1 MTSFTPQ
8 YTLTPRMQRQLVAI
22 DRCRGF
28 LEAVDID
35 EKWRTHLRDSARL
48 KDAVSSLQ
56 IEGSGLTLET
66 AFKLGTVRPDRP
78 LIEPE
83 QEFFNYLDAFSAFDK
98 LRGEKNYEVSRGD
111 VCNLHRF
118 IVSGVRGGYA
128 NPGRVRETEVIIG
141 DREGDDIVM
150 HHTPPP
156 PHEVTPLIDA
166 LMDWLSQVKQH
177 PAPAQIAKGNV
188 DAWVHSVIVAGIAQ
202 HRLVWIHPF
211 LDGNGRTARMFTTML
226 LYQRGYDFKYLF
238 DLSSYYN
245 RDRDRYYG
253 ALRTTDETGDY
264 TPWLEYFLGGFAYQ
278 LFGIK
283 SRAQQLGR
291 GLVGSMN
298 EAADEV

>member
-1 MTSFTPQ
+1 MHT
-8 YTLTPRMQRQLVAI
+8 VV
-22 DRCRGF
+22 G
-28 LEAVDID
+28 
-35 EKWRTHLRDSARL
+35 SANEVL
-48 KDAVSSLQ
+48 AK
-56 IEGSGLTLET
+56 T
-66 AFKLGTVRPDRP
+66 
-78 LIEPE
+78 EPE

-98 LRGEKNYEVSRGD
+98 LRGKKDYEVSRGD

-166 LMDWLSQVKQH
+166 LMDWLSKVKH
-177 PAPAQIAKGNV
+177 YPSPAQIAKGKV
-188 DAWVHSVIVAGIAQ
+188 DAWVHGVIVAGIAH
-202 HRLVWIHPF
+202 HRLTWIHPF

-226 LYQRGYDFKYLF
+226 LYNRGYDFKYLF

-245 RDRDRYYG
+245 RDRNRYYG

-278 LFGIK
+278 SFQIK
-283 SRAQQLGR
+283 SRAQQRGR